1 MPLLLPPLEPI
12 CLRHRNRLFWKSDT
26 SHKWLFPPKNCF
38 LGGANYVSGPTLVD
52 FVFPWVGTLITPN
65 RKWLLYLGQRVFA
78 NSSCISP
85 DTRHITH
92 FPLPKTSYH
101 LMVILGGTICFKPI
115 LFLLFGIKIISM
127 PMREFDTTSISPT
140 INIGQMNHNKLTP
153 HAPWYRLH
161 APFNPCIQL
170 LCENH
175 KSTNPSNSN
184 PRKVGGRR
192 EAPTPVNMVS
202 LWIVFVIRKTVN
214 RGLTGKLNWYF

>member
-1 MPLLLPPLEPI
+1 MCRGRTWVDCVFRWAGALI
-12 CLRHRNRLFWKSDT
+12 TQWKMVVV
-26 SHKWLFPPKNCF
+26 F
-38 LGGANYVSGPTLVD
+38 GPTSVRNFKLH
-52 FVFPWVGTLITPN
+52 FSWHPAHYPFFSTEN
-65 RKWLLYLGQRVFA
+65 F
-78 NSSCISP
+78 ISA
-85 DTRHITH
+85 HGHSGH
-92 FPLPKTSYH
+92 F
-101 LMVILGGTICFKPI
+101 GETICSKPVFKVW
-115 LFLLFGIKIISM
+115 FGIKAISM
-127 PMREFDTTSISPT
+127 PMWEFDTKWIFPT
-140 INIGQMNHNKLTP
+140 INIGKMNHNKLTP

-175 KSTNPSNSN
+175 KSTSPSNSN